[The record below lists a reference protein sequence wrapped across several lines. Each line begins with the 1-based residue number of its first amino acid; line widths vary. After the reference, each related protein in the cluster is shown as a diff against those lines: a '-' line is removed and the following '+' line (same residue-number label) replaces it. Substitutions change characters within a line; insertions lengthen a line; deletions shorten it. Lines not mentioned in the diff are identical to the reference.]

1 MIKQH
6 FLINCYQKGI
16 QIWLAIC
23 YQIALYVN
31 HRKAGHKKRKQSGQN
46 RNCDF
51 FGKNIFAITM
61 PVYSLVFKAKKV
73 VLYPK
78 RKALLGNFWE

>member
-31 HRKAGHKKRKQSGQN
+31 HRKVWYGRFVSAAPYFSACWCTAAHQWY
-46 RNCDF
+46 
-51 FGKNIFAITM
+51 FGR
-61 PVYSLVFKAKKV
+61 YKAQKTAPTPCKI
-73 VLYPK
+73 
-78 RKALLGNFWE
+78 